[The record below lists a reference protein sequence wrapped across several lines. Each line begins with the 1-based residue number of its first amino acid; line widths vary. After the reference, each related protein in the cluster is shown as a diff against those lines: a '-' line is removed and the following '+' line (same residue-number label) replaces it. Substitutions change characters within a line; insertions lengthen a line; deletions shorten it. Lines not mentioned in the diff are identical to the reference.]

1 MSHEIST
8 YHTFTLIDFETTI
21 QNKVKE
27 ILLSV
32 LYDTNNLISDVTEEI
47 YNKSDVDIK
56 RTLDE
61 GHDYDYYWKD
71 NDKGERIIMN
81 ITEYTSYNIQK
92 YFNELLSKEKTI
104 EEDDE

>member
-1 MSHEIST
+1 MGHEIST
-8 YHTFTLIDFETTI
+8 LHTFTLMDFETTV

-27 ILLSV
+27 ILLSS
-32 LYDTNNLISDVTEEI
+32 LYDINNLISDVTEEV
-47 YNKSDVDIK
+47 YNESDGDIK

-61 GHDYDYYWKD
+61 GHDYDYYWID

-92 YFNELLSKEKTI
+92 YFNELLSKEKTK
-104 EEDDE
+104 ES